1 MPDVA
6 AVIARRL
13 YEAGCRYA
21 FGIPGGEVLHLID
34 ALERAGIRF
43 LLCKHEN
50 AGGFMAEGVYHATG
64 APALL
69 VATLGP
75 GVANLVNVVANAHQD
90 RVPMIVLTGCMDA
103 ADAVGYTHQ
112 IFDHRAVLAPVTKAS
127 FTVVADAA
135 GAIVDKALAIAGDP
149 RPGPV
154 HLDLP
159 IRVATTPSSGPLPR
173 RVRPAPAAP
182 ASGPDLE
189 AAQGLLRNARRPI
202 AIGGLDLLQQPGA
215 AATAAAAFLKRF
227 EIPLITTYKAKGVL
241 PESHPLALG
250 AAGLSPKA
258 DAILL
263 PLLRASD
270 CVLLLGYDP
279 IEMRAGWRDPW
290 PQDAPVVELAAVPN
304 THYVHQARHSFVGDI
319 AAGLDA
325 LGAGIARSGPWP
337 AGEIEAAGKVLAAA
351 FPRSEEWG
359 PAAVIDAAR
368 RVWPEE
374 GVATVD
380 TGAHRIL
387 LNQIWTCA
395 RPGRLL
401 QSTGLCTMGCAL
413 PLAIGYSLA
422 AGREPVLTF
431 TGDAGL
437 EMVLGELATA
447 RDLELPVILVVFVD
461 EALALIERKQRMGQY
476 PSRGVTFGATDFV
489 AVAEAMG
496 GTGVTVTDRETLASA
511 IAEGRRRRGFTVIA
525 CPIGARAYDDRF

>member
-6 AVIARRL
+6 EVVARRL
-13 YEAGCRYA
+13 YEAGCRLA

-43 LLCKHEN
+43 VLCKHEN
-50 AGGFMAEGVYHATG
+50 AGGFMAEGAFHATG
-64 APALL
+64 APAVL

-90 RVPMIVLTGCMDA
+90 RVPMIVLTGCIDA

-127 FTVVADAA
+127 FTLVPGAA
-135 GAIVDKALAIAGDP
+135 GAMIDKALAIAGDP

-159 IRVATTPSSGPLPR
+159 IRVAKAATSGPLPR

-182 ASGPDLE
+182 AVGPDLE
-189 AAQGLLRNARRPI
+189 AARDLLRDARRPI
-202 AIGGLDLLQQPGA
+202 AVGGLDLLLQPGA
-215 AATAAAAFLKRF
+215 AASAAAFLERF

-241 PESHPLALG
+241 PERHPLALG

-270 CVLLLGYDP
+270 CILLLGYDP

-290 PQDAPVVELAAVPN
+290 PQGAPVVELTALPN

-325 LGAGIARSGPWP
+325 LGTGVARSGPWP
-337 AGEIEAAGKVLAAA
+337 AGEIEAAREALATA
-351 FPRSEEWG
+351 FPRNEEWG
-359 PAAVIDAAR
+359 AAAVIDTVR
-368 RVWPEE
+368 RVWPED

-387 LNQIWTCA
+387 LSQIWPCA
-395 RPGRLL
+395 RPGTLL

-422 AGREPVLTF
+422 AGGEPVLAC

-447 RDLELPVILVVFVD
+447 RDLELPVIVLVFVD
-461 EALALIERKQRMGQY
+461 AALALIERKQRMAQY
-476 PSRGVTFGATDFV
+476 PCHGVTFGATDFA
-489 AVAEAMG
+489 AVAQAMG
-496 GTGVTVTDRETLASA
+496 GTGVTVTDRDGLASA

-525 CPIGARAYDDRF
+525 CPIGERPYDGRF

>member
-6 AVIARRL
+6 EVIARRL
-13 YEAGCRYA
+13 REAGCRFA
-21 FGIPGGEVLHLID
+21 FGIPGGEVLHLIE
-34 ALERAGIRF
+34 ALEWAGIRV

-50 AGGFMAEGVYHATG
+50 AGGFMAEGTFHATG
-64 APALL
+64 APAVV

-75 GVANLVNVVANAHQD
+75 GVANLVNVVANAQQD
-90 RVPMIVLTGCMDA
+90 RVPMIVLTGCIDA
-103 ADAVGYTHQ
+103 TDAVGYTHQ

-127 FTVVADAA
+127 FTVVPGAA
-135 GAIVDKALAIAGDP
+135 GAIIDKALAIAGDP

-159 IRVATTPSSGPLPR
+159 IRVAKAATSGPLPR

-182 ASGPDLE
+182 AVGPDLE
-189 AAQGLLRNARRPI
+189 AARNLLRDARRPI
-202 AIGGLDLLQQPGA
+202 AVGGLDLLLQPGA
-215 AATAAAAFLKRF
+215 AASAAAFLERF
-227 EIPLITTYKAKGVL
+227 EIPLITSYKAKGVL
-241 PESHPLALG
+241 PERHRLALG

-270 CVLLLGYDP
+270 CILLLGYDP

-290 PQDAPVVELAAVPN
+290 PQEAPVVELTALPN
-304 THYVHQARHSFVGDI
+304 THYVHQARHSFVDDI

-337 AGEIEAAGKVLAAA
+337 AGEIEAAKEALGAA
-351 FPRSEEWG
+351 FPRNEEWG
-359 PAAVIDAAR
+359 PAAVIDTVR
-368 RVWPEE
+368 RVWPED

-387 LNQIWTCA
+387 LSQIWLCP
-395 RPGRLL
+395 RPGTLL

-422 AGREPVLTF
+422 AGGEPVVAF
-431 TGDAGL
+431 AGDAGL

-447 RDLELPVILVVFVD
+447 RDLRLPVIVVVFVD
-461 EALALIERKQRMGQY
+461 GALALIELKQRAAGLAA
-476 PSRGVTFGATDFV
+476 RGVTFGLTDFA
-489 AVAEAMG
+489 AVAAAMG
-496 GTGVTVTDRETLASA
+496 GVGVTVQEREGLAA
-511 IAEGRRRRGFTVIA
+511 AVLEARERRGFTVIA
-525 CPIGARAYDDRF
+525 CPIGERPYDGRF